1 MSNRRSL
8 TVGEDGFL
16 ELGNVMVATTENKG
30 HDPEFWAEQITKK
43 ICSISE
49 NAAPHIRHQA
59 EAFQNYIYQIVLH
72 GIKNAITSDRTT
84 MVNLLTSQGHDE
96 MAKIIKEL

>member
-1 MSNRRSL
+1 MADIGNESFFS
-8 TVGEDGFL
+8 V
-16 ELGNVMVATTENKG
+16 GNVMVETTQNKG

-43 ICSISE
+43 ICEVSAD
-49 NAAPHIRHQA
+49 AAPHVRQQA
-59 EAFQNYIYQIVLH
+59 EAFQNYIYTIVLY

-84 MVNLLTSQGHDE
+84 MVNLLNSQGHND

>member
-1 MSNRRSL
+1 MADAAN
-8 TVGEDGFL
+8 VFL
-16 ELGNVMVATTENKG
+16 SVGNVMVDPTQNKG

-43 ICSISE
+43 ICEVSAD
-49 NAAPHIRHQA
+49 AAPHVRQQA
-59 EAFQNYIYQIVLH
+59 EAFQNYIYTIVLY

-84 MVNLLTSQGHDE
+84 MVNLLNNQGHND

>member
-1 MSNRRSL
+1 MEEFQES
-8 TVGEDGFL
+8 
-16 ELGNVMVATTENKG
+16 
-30 HDPEFWAEQITKK
+30 EFWAEQITKK

-49 NAAPHIRHQA
+49 NAAPHIRQQA
-59 EAFQNYIYQIVLH
+59 EAFQNYIYTIVLH

-84 MVNLLTSQGHDE
+84 MINLLMNQGHED

>member
-1 MSNRRSL
+1 MGDIGN
-8 TVGEDGFL
+8 DGFL
-16 ELGNVMVATTENKG
+16 SVGSVMVETTQNKG

-43 ICSISE
+43 ICSVSAD
-49 NAAPHIRHQA
+49 AAPHVRQQA
-59 EAFQNYIYQIVLH
+59 EAFQNYIYTIVLY

-84 MVNLLTSQGHDE
+84 MVNLLTSQGHND

>member
-1 MSNRRSL
+1 MADIGNESFFS
-8 TVGEDGFL
+8 V
-16 ELGNVMVATTENKG
+16 GNVMVETTQNQG

-43 ICSISE
+43 ICEVSAD
-49 NAAPHIRHQA
+49 AAPHVRQQA
-59 EAFQNYIYQIVLH
+59 EAFQNYIYTIVLY

-84 MVNLLTSQGHDE
+84 MVNLLNSQGHND

>member
-1 MSNRRSL
+1 MAEMGKDS
-8 TVGEDGFL
+8 FL
-16 ELGNVMVATTENKG
+16 ELGSVMVETTHNKG

-43 ICSISE
+43 ICDISAD
-49 NAAPHIRHQA
+49 AAPHVRQQA
-59 EAFQNYIYQIVLH
+59 EAFQNYIYTIVLY

-84 MVNLLTSQGHDE
+84 MVNLLTSQGHHD

>member
-1 MSNRRSL
+1 MGENIGASL
-8 TVGEDGFL
+8 GQ
-16 ELGNVMVATTENKG
+16 VMVATTDNGG

-43 ICSISE
+43 ICDISAD
-49 NAAPHIRHQA
+49 AAPHIRQQA
-59 EAFQNYIYQIVLH
+59 EAFQNYIYTIVLY

-84 MVNLLTSQGHDE
+84 MVNLLTSQGHHD

>member
-1 MSNRRSL
+1 MSQ
-8 TVGEDGFL
+8 GEIQ
-16 ELGNVMVATTENKG
+16 LGQVMVSTTDNKG

-49 NAAPHIRHQA
+49 NAAPHIRQQA

>member
-1 MSNRRSL
+1 MADIGNESFFS
-8 TVGEDGFL
+8 VGS
-16 ELGNVMVATTENKG
+16 VMVETTQNKG

-43 ICSISE
+43 ICEVSAD
-49 NAAPHIRHQA
+49 AAPHVRQQA
-59 EAFQNYIYQIVLH
+59 EAFQNYIYTIVLY

-84 MVNLLTSQGHDE
+84 MVNLLNNQGHND

>member
-1 MSNRRSL
+1 MADIGNESFFS
-8 TVGEDGFL
+8 V
-16 ELGNVMVATTENKG
+16 GNVMAETTQNKG

-43 ICSISE
+43 ICEVSAD
-49 NAAPHIRHQA
+49 AAPHVRQQA
-59 EAFQNYIYQIVLH
+59 EAFQNYIYTIVLY

-84 MVNLLTSQGHDE
+84 MVNLLNNQGHND

>member
-1 MSNRRSL
+1 MADIGNESFFK
-8 TVGEDGFL
+8 V
-16 ELGNVMVATTENKG
+16 GNVMVETTQNKG

-43 ICSISE
+43 ICEVSAD
-49 NAAPHIRHQA
+49 AAPHIRQQA
-59 EAFQNYIYQIVLH
+59 EAFQNYIYTIVLY

-84 MVNLLTSQGHDE
+84 MVNLLNNQGHND

>member
-1 MSNRRSL
+1 
-8 TVGEDGFL
+8 VGEMGKDSFI
-16 ELGNVMVATTENKG
+16 ELGNVMVETTHNKG

-43 ICSISE
+43 ICEISAD
-49 NAAPHIRHQA
+49 AAPHIRQQA
-59 EAFQNYIYQIVLH
+59 EAFQNYIYTVVLH

-84 MVNLLTSQGHDE
+84 MVNLLTSQGHVD

>member
-1 MSNRRSL
+1 MFMKAPEIEIGQV
-8 TVGEDGFL
+8 TI
-16 ELGNVMVATTENKG
+16 ATTEYKG

-43 ICSISE
+43 ICEVSAD
-49 NAAPHIRHQA
+49 AAPHVRQQA
-59 EAFQNYIYQIVLH
+59 EAFQNYIYTIVLY

-84 MVNLLTSQGHDE
+84 MVNLLNNQGHND

>member
-1 MSNRRSL
+1 M
-8 TVGEDGFL
+8 GEMGKDSFI
-16 ELGNVMVATTENKG
+16 ELGNVMVETTHNKG

-43 ICSISE
+43 ICEISAD
-49 NAAPHIRHQA
+49 AAPHIRQQA
-59 EAFQNYIYQIVLH
+59 EAFQNYIYTVVLH

-84 MVNLLTSQGHDE
+84 MVNLLTSQGHND

>member
-1 MSNRRSL
+1 MDDAGNA
-8 TVGEDGFL
+8 FL
-16 ELGNVMVATTENKG
+16 SVGNVMVETTQNKG
-30 HDPEFWAEQITKK
+30 HDPEFWAEKITKK
-43 ICSISE
+43 ICDVSAD
-49 NAAPHIRHQA
+49 AAPHVRQQA
-59 EAFQNYIYQIVLH
+59 EAFQNYIYTIVLY

>member
-1 MSNRRSL
+1 MGEGNESFIQLGSVS
-8 TVGEDGFL
+8 VG
-16 ELGNVMVATTENKG
+16 TTSHKG

-49 NAAPHIRHQA
+49 NAAPHIRQQA
-59 EAFQNYIYQIVLH
+59 EAFQNYIYTIVLH

-84 MVNLLTSQGHDE
+84 MINLLMNQGHED
-96 MAKIIKEL
+96 MADIIKEL

>member
-1 MSNRRSL
+1 
-8 TVGEDGFL
+8 VGEMGKDSFI
-16 ELGNVMVATTENKG
+16 ELGSVMVETTHNKG

-43 ICSISE
+43 ICEISAD
-49 NAAPHIRHQA
+49 AAPHIRQQA
-59 EAFQNYIYQIVLH
+59 EAFQNYIYLTVLY

-84 MVNLLTSQGHDE
+84 MVNLLTSQGHND

>member
-1 MSNRRSL
+1 M
-8 TVGEDGFL
+8 GEMGKDSFI
-16 ELGNVMVATTENKG
+16 ELGNVMVETTHNKG

-43 ICSISE
+43 ICEISAD
-49 NAAPHIRHQA
+49 AAPHIRQQA
-59 EAFQNYIYQIVLH
+59 EGFQNYIYTVVLH

-84 MVNLLTSQGHDE
+84 MVNLLTSQGHVD

>member
-1 MSNRRSL
+1 MSDS
-8 TVGEDGFL
+8 FIK
-16 ELGNVMVATTENKG
+16 LGGVSVHTSEHKG

-43 ICSISE
+43 ICEVSAD
-49 NAAPHIRHQA
+49 AAPHVRQQA
-59 EAFQNYIYQIVLH
+59 EAFQNYIYTIVLY

-84 MVNLLTSQGHDE
+84 MVNLLNNQGHND

>member
-1 MSNRRSL
+1 M
-8 TVGEDGFL
+8 GEMGKDSFI
-16 ELGNVMVATTENKG
+16 ELGNVMVETTHNKG

-43 ICSISE
+43 ICEISAD
-49 NAAPHIRHQA
+49 AAPHIRQQA
-59 EAFQNYIYQIVLH
+59 EAFQNYIYTVVLH

-84 MVNLLTSQGHDE
+84 MVNLLTSQGHVD